1 MANPKILVL
10 PGSTRA
16 GSHNVRL
23 AALAAKELTL
33 IDADVTRISLADYAL
48 PVYEADLDARG
59 GQPANAVKL
68 KQMMMAH
75 HGVFIAT
82 PEYSASVPPMLK
94 NALDWVSRV
103 RERGDPTYAAFKGRV
118 FAIASASPGK
128 FGGLRAAMALRQILE
143 LGCGALVIPEQVSI
157 AQAEHAFDDM
167 DNIADANTANLLRA
181 QLLRLVEMAQAM
193 M

>member
-33 IDADVTRISLADYAL
+33 IDADVTRISLADYPL
-48 PVYEADLDARG
+48 PIYEADLDART

-128 FGGLRAAMALRQILE
+128 FGGLRAAMALRQVLE
-143 LGCGALVIPEQVSI
+143 LGCGALVIPEQVSVS
-157 AQAEHAFDDM
+157 QADHAFDDM
-167 DNIADANTANLLRA
+167 DNIADTNTANLLRA
-181 QLLRLVEMAQAM
+181 QLSRLVEMAQLTM
-193 M
+193 

>member
-48 PVYEADLDARG
+48 PIYEAELDARA

-128 FGGLRAAMALRQILE
+128 FGGLRAAMALRQVLE
-143 LGCGALVIPEQVSI
+143 LGCGALVIPEQVSVS
-157 AQAEHAFDDM
+157 QAEHAFDDM
-167 DNIADANTANLLRA
+167 DNIADTNTANLLRA
-181 QLLRLVEMAQAM
+181 QLSRLVEMAQTM

>member
-33 IDADVTRISLADYAL
+33 IDADVTRISLADYPL
-48 PVYEADLDARG
+48 PIYEADLDARA

-128 FGGLRAAMALRQILE
+128 FGGLRAAMALRQVLE
-143 LGCGALVIPEQVSI
+143 LGCGALVIPEQVSVS
-157 AQAEHAFDDM
+157 QADHAFDDM
-167 DNIADANTANLLRA
+167 DNIADTNTANLLRA
-181 QLLRLVEMAQAM
+181 QLSRLVEMAQSM